1 MSTPAIGQTTPQG
14 SSALA
19 RNVGRHGVRN
29 ATAPDE
35 SALADGADGIIIEI
49 LDAAAV
55 AFMTRGYAATSID
68 DVADLLH
75 ATKGKIYHHY
85 RKKADLFY
93 DVHRRAMDL
102 DLAAVR
108 KAAGLHT
115 GSALARLRAMALAH
129 VFVIMDYLP
138 YQRVAVQGLDMHLAG
153 ETTSQQRVVLAE
165 ILQLRDRYEAMF
177 AQSIAAVIDEGA
189 APRQDIAIVVKAF
202 IGALNWTTIWY
213 RERPGQSADEKAHIA
228 DTIAAFALRG
238 LGVITR

>member
-1 MSTPAIGQTTPQG
+1 MSTPEIGPPAMQPP
-14 SSALA
+14 SALA
-19 RNVGRHGVRN
+19 RNAGRHGTRH
-29 ATAPDE
+29 ATQVDE
-35 SALADGADGIIIEI
+35 PALGEGADDIIVEI

-108 KAAGLHT
+108 KAAQTQSGT
-115 GSALARLRAMALAH
+115 ALARLRAMALAH
-129 VFVIMDYLP
+129 VFVFMEYLP

-165 ILQLRDRYEAMF
+165 ILRLRDRYEAMF
-177 AQSIAAVIDEGA
+177 AQSIAEVIDDGA
-189 APRQDIAIVVKAF
+189 APTQDIALVVKAF

-213 RERPGQSADEKAHIA
+213 RERSGQSAEEKTHIA
-228 DTIAAFALRG
+228 DTIATFALRG
-238 LGVITR
+238 LGASA

>member
-1 MSTPAIGQTTPQG
+1 MNAPAIREPALRATNP
-14 SSALA
+14 LA
-19 RNVGRHGVRN
+19 RNVGRHGARHGN
-29 ATAPDE
+29 
-35 SALADGADGIIIEI
+35 LADGPATGDAADDIIIEI

-108 KAAGLHT
+108 RAAETNAGT
-115 GSALARLRAMALAH
+115 ALAKLQAMSLAH
-129 VFVIMDYLP
+129 VFVIMEYLP

-153 ETTSQQRVVLAE
+153 ETTSQQRAVLAD

-177 AQSIAAVIDEGA
+177 AQAISAVIEERGA
-189 APRQDIAIVVKAF
+189 PAQDITLVVKAF

-213 RERPGQSADEKAHIA
+213 RERPGQSPAEKARIA
-228 DTIAAFALRG
+228 ETIAAFALRG
-238 LGVITR
+238 LGVVA

>member
-1 MSTPAIGQTTPQG
+1 MSTQTVHEP
-14 SSALA
+14 SPRPPSPLA
-19 RNVGRHGVRN
+19 RNVGRHSSRH
-29 ATAPDE
+29 AAQ
-35 SALADGADGIIIEI
+35 AADPAIGDGTDDIIIEI

-102 DLAAVR
+102 DIAAVR
-108 KAAGLHT
+108 RAAELHP

-129 VFVIMDYLP
+129 VFVIMQYLP

-165 ILQLRDRYEAMF
+165 ILQLRDHYEAIF
-177 AQSIAAVIDEGA
+177 AKSISEVIAEAA
-189 APRQDIAIVVKAF
+189 APAQDIAIVVKAF

-228 DTIAAFALRG
+228 ETIAAFALRG
-238 LGVITR
+238 LGVSP